1 MAYGYTYLYQR
12 INAIEKSFIALQY
25 LPQEVKNKCLFVDI
39 GCGIGGLHIALKNL
53 HENEDFILNYRGYDI
68 VPNVLTL
75 NESVLNNIYPDN
87 TVTVSNECI
96 ESFGNIDRTQIDTAI
111 MVFSYLFSQNG
122 IDENALTTFK
132 EKVDSL
138 FNEFNLEQF

>member
-1 MAYGYTYLYQR
+1 M
-12 INAIEKSFIALQY
+12 
-25 LPQEVKNKCLFVDI
+25 
-39 GCGIGGLHIALKNL
+39 
-53 HENEDFILNYRGYDI
+53 NYRGYDI